1 MCTQENHL
9 LPSNAGPPAKGTPEK
24 GFATIASFYS
34 FNERRFGDPWICLM
48 TDRGEYDFKKNV
60 GTYTGTRHTGEAGDL
75 VVFEPVDGQV
85 YGYGQKDYRGNGTIV
100 KYAKWNAEQERFIPC
115 TKLGGPRTCKSH
127 RNNVSKIVYKGDEYD
142 G

>member
-48 TDRGEYDFKKNV
+48 TDRGEYDFKKMSV
-60 GTYTGTRHTGEAGDL
+60 LIPAPDIPERPATLWSSSLLMVRFTVMARRIIGEMAPL
-75 VVFEPVDGQV
+75 
-85 YGYGQKDYRGNGTIV
+85 
-100 KYAKWNAEQERFIPC
+100 
-115 TKLGGPRTCKSH
+115 
-127 RNNVSKIVYKGDEYD
+127 
-142 G
+142 